1 MPIALVL
8 LGLGTAKSVYD
19 IVVHPLHVADD
30 TVLIF
35 VSGLTIATVALLAD
49 LIVRPRSD
57 FAAKSASRE

>member
-1 MPIALVL
+1 
-8 LGLGTAKSVYD
+8 
-19 IVVHPLHVADD
+19 VVHPLHVADD

-35 VSGLTIATVALLAD
+35 VSGLTIATLALLAD